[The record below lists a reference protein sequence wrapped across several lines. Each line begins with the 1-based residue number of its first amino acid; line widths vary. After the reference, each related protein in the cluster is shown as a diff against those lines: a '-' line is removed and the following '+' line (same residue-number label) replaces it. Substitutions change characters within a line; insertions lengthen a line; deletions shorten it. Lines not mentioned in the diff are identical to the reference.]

1 MGVGCEDRVPPTG
14 GRYQSDTLVHVDV
27 LIRDLPAEVHAELAR
42 RAAAE
47 DKSLRAY
54 LREVLTE
61 HVAVPSMDQWLGR
74 LRELGPTHVGG
85 LTGADLVAT
94 TRAEDDELVGR

>member
-1 MGVGCEDRVPPTG
+1 M
-14 GRYQSDTLVHVDV
+14 DV

-61 HVAVPSMDQWLGR
+61 HVTVPAMDQWLKH
-74 LRELGPTHVGG
+74 LRELGPTHAGG
-85 LTGADLVAT
+85 PTGAELVTAA
-94 TRAEDDELVGR
+94 RAQDDELTGR

>member
-1 MGVGCEDRVPPTG
+1 M
-14 GRYQSDTLVHVDV
+14 
-27 LIRDLPAEVHAELAR
+27 LIRDLPVEVHAELTR

-61 HVAVPSMDQWLGR
+61 HVAMPSMDQWLQHVR
-74 LRELGPTHVGG
+74 DLGPNHSGEP
-85 LTGADLVAT
+85 TGADLVAAA
-94 TRAEDDELVGR
+94 RADDDD

>member
-1 MGVGCEDRVPPTG
+1 M
-14 GRYQSDTLVHVDV
+14 
-27 LIRDLPAEVHAELAR
+27 IRDLPAEVHAELTR

-61 HVAVPSMDQWLGR
+61 HVAVPSMEQWLGH
-74 LRELGPTHVGG
+74 LRELGPNHVGAPSG
-85 LTGADLVAT
+85 TDLVAAA
-94 TRAEDDELVGR
+94 RAEDEAIVGR

>member
-1 MGVGCEDRVPPTG
+1 M
-14 GRYQSDTLVHVDV
+14 DV
-27 LIRDLPAEVHAELAR
+27 LVRDLPVEVHAELTR

-61 HVAVPSMDQWLGR
+61 HVAAPSMDQWLAH
-74 LRELGPTHVGG
+74 LRELGPNHVGAPS
-85 LTGADLVAT
+85 GADLVVAAART
-94 TRAEDDELVGR
+94 EDDGLVGR

>member
-1 MGVGCEDRVPPTG
+1 M
-14 GRYQSDTLVHVDV
+14 DV

-61 HVAVPSMDQWLGR
+61 HVAVPSMDQWLGH
-74 LRELGPTHVGG
+74 LRALGATHGGGPT
-85 LTGADLVAT
+85 GAELVAAV
-94 TRAEDDELVGR
+94 RAEDDELIGR